1 MRRRRGSESGAE
13 ALPAWDESTEEPH
26 APPPGGG
33 DSSTSLA
40 RGLSWPSPRV
50 SQAAPPSRNS
60 SASSTGGGGPGDLR
74 VSWAGLSADRRLSWA
89 GGSANGAGAGSVRG
103 GGARNPRES
112 RERRRSS
119 SVDLLADGLLRQRY
133 HAHLSTQVLLAAL
146 APAVWFAWLA
156 AGGGGGSGGGGASG
170 GDRAKAAAL
179 LLLFVSLAAA
189 AVRHKLTWCAPSA
202 RAGVRTARACSACAR
217 PGAAP
222 RADTP
227 CPQRRHRVRFFV
239 LSPRRQAPSWARPR
253 AERAVSRLVRL
264 GVAAV
269 ALATVACAWD
279 ALPGGRGNAR
289 FSSHDSANESAY
301 GSAAHGAVGGGGGAA
316 AGARAAIFYFL
327 GPHAFFASVWVTL
340 QVRIAA
346 RARAHARRSAVGT
359 LPPLSFRT
367 RAPAC

>member
-60 SASSTGGGGPGDLR
+60 SGSSTGGGGPGDRR
-74 VSWAGLSADRRLSWA
+74 VSWAGL
-89 GGSANGAGAGSVRG
+89 

-156 AGGGGGSGGGGASG
+156 VGGGGGSDGGGASG

-179 LLLFVSLAAA
+179 LLRFVSLAAA
-189 AVRHKLTWCAPSA
+189 AVCHKLTWCAPSA
-202 RAGVRTARACSACAR
+202 RARVRKDLAR
-217 PGAAP
+217 PA
-222 RADTP
+222 
-227 CPQRRHRVRFFV
+227 
-239 LSPRRQAPSWARPR
+239 S
-253 AERAVSRLVRL
+253 E
-264 GVAAV
+264 
-269 ALATVACAWD
+269 
-279 ALPGGRGNAR
+279 LPGGAPGTDTTTAR
-289 FSSHDSANESAY
+289 YTVVACD
-301 GSAAHGAVGGGGGAA
+301 
-316 AGARAAIFYFL
+316 FL
-327 GPHAFFASVWVTL
+327 
-340 QVRIAA
+340 
-346 RARAHARRSAVGT
+346 
-359 LPPLSFRT
+359 
-367 RAPAC
+367 